1 VSRPSYL
8 QIDLSA
14 VQSNLAL
21 VKSLAPNSKT
31 IACVKA
37 NAYGHGAIE
46 VSRAIENS
54 NRSSADLLGLA
65 SLEEAQELSAAGI
78 STPKLLLEGCF
89 DKGELTEASQAN
101 YAIVVHCEKQVL
113 EILQSE
119 LPNPLSVWLKLDS
132 GMHRLGFDPSQY
144 RKAFQRLEDSGKC
157 SSINLMSHFACSE
170 ELDNP
175 FNDQQISVFSETTAT
190 LQGARSIANSAAILT
205 RPETH
210 LDWVRPGYMLYGNS
224 PMPGEMPEVRN
235 LRPAMSFYSEV
246 ISIRH
251 IKAGEGVGYNHAW
264 RAEKD
269 STIAVVAV
277 GYGDGYPRNAK
288 NGSPV
293 LVDGQPAGTVGH
305 IAMDMMLVDVTRMPN
320 AQPGSKVELWGKELP
335 VSQVAEHSGM
345 SGYELL
351 TRLTARLPRHYLT

>member
-1 VSRPSYL
+1 MSRPSYL

-14 VQSNLAL
+14 IQSNLAL

-31 IACVKA
+31 VACVKA
-37 NAYGHGAIE
+37 NAYGHGALE
-46 VSRAIENS
+46 VSKAIGT
-54 NRSSADLLGLA
+54 SADLLGLA
-65 SLEEAQELSAAGI
+65 SLEEAQELSSADI
-78 STPKLLLEGCF
+78 NTPKLLLEGCF
-89 DKGELTEASQAN
+89 DKEELAEASSTG

-113 EILQSE
+113 DILQSE
-119 LPNPLSVWLKLDS
+119 LPNPVSIWLKLDS
-132 GMHRLGFDPSQY
+132 GMHRLGFDPNQY
-144 RKAFQRLEDSGKC
+144 LESFQKLEASGKC
-157 SSINLMSHFACSE
+157 SNINLMSHFACSE

-175 FNDQQISVFSETTAT
+175 FNDQQISVFSDTTAT
-190 LQGARSIANSAAILT
+190 LQGAKSIANSAAILT
-205 RPETH
+205 RPDTH

-246 ISIRH
+246 IALRH

-269 STIAVVAV
+269 STIAVVAA

-305 IAMDMMLVDVTRMPN
+305 IAMDMILVDVTRMPN

-335 VSQVAEHSGM
+335 ASQVAEHSGM

-351 TRLTARLPRHYLT
+351 TRLTARLPRRYLT